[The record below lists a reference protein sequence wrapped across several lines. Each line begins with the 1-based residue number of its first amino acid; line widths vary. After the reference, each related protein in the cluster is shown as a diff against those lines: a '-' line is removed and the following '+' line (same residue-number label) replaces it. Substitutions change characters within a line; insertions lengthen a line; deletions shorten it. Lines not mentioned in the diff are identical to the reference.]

1 VHEEGTEKERERKCG
16 AHRVARQ
23 ALYVW
28 SVMAYVRE
36 RERERAR
43 ARASEGK
50 RERYRPGRR
59 ARPPLLGRG
68 GNLVTKVASQAPGL
82 DHRIIGGGLLRR

>member
-1 VHEEGTEKERERKCG
+1 MRSAPCCTPSPVRVERDG
-16 AHRVARQ
+16 
-23 ALYVW
+23 
-28 SVMAYVRE
+28 VRE
-36 RERERAR
+36 REIERERAR